1 MTRTTWRWAWLIGAA
16 GGGMTWGLWAVF
28 GNAGWREAAA
38 LAIASIA
45 WLPAVVIRRTL
56 HEAESDPPKG
66 NRPAAGIDS
75 ADQIQRVADSCLS
88 SWQRQCAEAADESR
102 RLQGIL
108 DDAIQTLS
116 LSFGQMQTETSRQRD
131 LAMGLIEG
139 GQDEGGQGGG
149 FDQFVNETSSAMQT
163 IVDSLVGNSQLAMRL
178 VEHTEDVT
186 HHMQA
191 ARAILA
197 DIGAIAKQTNLL
209 ALNAAIEA
217 VRAGPAGRGFG
228 VVADEVRELSSRTDQ
243 FRRQIVALMD
253 DMERAVV
260 LMEQAMGQ
268 LASQDM
274 TFAIRSKQRIEDI
287 MRAADRVQVE
297 RAAATKAMGEA
308 AGVLDRAVATAITKL
323 QFEDISRQLIDQ
335 LGRRISALDR
345 SAPAWSLLLEAIA
358 KGGAERVSAAVAE
371 VSEAVAHIDGSTRHK
386 PVAQENLA
394 HGAIELF

>member
-1 MTRTTWRWAWLIGAA
+1 
-16 GGGMTWGLWAVF
+16 MTWGLWAVF

-38 LAIASIA
+38 LAIVSIA
-45 WLPAVVIRRTL
+45 WLPAVVIRRTS
-56 HEAESDPPKG
+56 HEAESDLPKG

-88 SWQRQCAEAADESR
+88 GWQRQCAEAADESR

-149 FDQFVNETSSAMQT
+149 FDQFVNETSSEMQT

-260 LMEQAMGQ
+260 LTEQAMGQ

-274 TFAIRSKQRIEDI
+274 TFAIRSKQRIENI
-287 MRAADRVQVE
+287 MRAAERIQVE

-345 SAPAWSLLLEAIA
+345 CAPAWSHLLEAIA
-358 KGGAERVSAAVAE
+358 EGGPERVSAAVAE
-371 VSEAVAHIDGSTRHK
+371 VSEAVAHMDGSTRHK

>member
-1 MTRTTWRWAWLIGAA
+1 MARTTLRWAWLIGAA
-16 GGGMTWGLWAVF
+16 GGGVTWGLWAVF

-38 LAIASIA
+38 LAIVSIA
-45 WLPAVVIRRTL
+45 WLPAVLVRRASL
-56 HEAESDPPKG
+56 RVESDLCEE
-66 NRPAAGIDS
+66 NRPDS
-75 ADQIQRVADSCLS
+75 RVVAADQIQSVAASCLS
-88 SWQRQCAEAADESR
+88 SWQRQCLEAADESR
-102 RLQGIL
+102 RLQVIL
-108 DDAIQTLS
+108 DDAIKTLS
-116 LSFGQMQTETSRQRD
+116 LSFGQMQTETSRQRG
-131 LAMGLIEG
+131 LALSLIEG
-139 GQDEGGQGGG
+139 GHDEGGQGGG
-149 FDQFVNETSSAMQT
+149 FDQFVNETSAEMQT

-186 HHMQA
+186 RHMQA

-243 FRRQIVALMD
+243 FRRQIVVLMD

-260 LMEQAMGQ
+260 LTEQAMGQ

-287 MRAADRVQVE
+287 MRAADRIQVE
-297 RAAATKAMGEA
+297 RAIATKAMGEA

-335 LGRRISALDR
+335 LGRRISALDHC
-345 SAPAWSLLLEAIA
+345 APALSHLLEAIA
-358 KGGAERVSAAVAE
+358 EGGSGRVAAAVAE
-371 VSEAVAHIDGSTRHK
+371 VSEAVAHMDGSTRHK
-386 PVAQENLA
+386 PVAQANLA
-394 HGAIELF
+394 HGEIELF

>member
-56 HEAESDPPKG
+56 HEAESGPPKE

-75 ADQIQRVADSCLS
+75 ADQIQRIADSCLS
-88 SWQRQCAEAADESR
+88 GWQRQCAEAADESR

-139 GQDEGGQGGG
+139 GQDEGGQGAG
-149 FDQFVNETSSAMQT
+149 FDQFVNETSSEMQT

-260 LMEQAMGQ
+260 LTEQAMGQ

-274 TFAIRSKQRIEDI
+274 TFAIRSKQRIENI
-287 MRAADRVQVE
+287 MRAAERIQVE

-345 SAPAWSLLLEAIA
+345 CAPAWSHLLEAIA
-358 KGGAERVSAAVAE
+358 EGGPERVSAAVAE
-371 VSEAVAHIDGSTRHK
+371 VSEAVAHMDGSTRHK

>member
-56 HEAESDPPKG
+56 HEAESGPPKE

-75 ADQIQRVADSCLS
+75 ADQIQRIADSCLS
-88 SWQRQCAEAADESR
+88 GWQRQCAEAADESR

-139 GQDEGGQGGG
+139 GQDEGGQGAG
-149 FDQFVNETSSAMQT
+149 FDQFVNETSSEMQT

-260 LMEQAMGQ
+260 LTEQAMGQ

-274 TFAIRSKQRIEDI
+274 TFAIRSKQRIENI
-287 MRAADRVQVE
+287 MRAAERIQVE

-335 LGRRISALDR
+335 LGRRIAALDR
-345 SAPAWSLLLEAIA
+345 CAPAWSHLFEAIA
-358 KGGAERVSAAVAE
+358 EGGPERVSAAVAE
-371 VSEAVAHIDGSTRHK
+371 VSEAVAHMDGSTRHK

>member
-56 HEAESDPPKG
+56 HEAESGPPKE

-75 ADQIQRVADSCLS
+75 ADQIQRIADSCLS
-88 SWQRQCAEAADESR
+88 GWQRQCAEAADESR

-149 FDQFVNETSSAMQT
+149 FDQFVNETSSEMQT

-260 LMEQAMGQ
+260 LTEQAMGQ

-274 TFAIRSKQRIEDI
+274 TFAIRSKQRIENI
-287 MRAADRVQVE
+287 MRAAERIQVE

-335 LGRRISALDR
+335 LGRRIAALDR
-345 SAPAWSLLLEAIA
+345 CAPAWSHLFEAIA
-358 KGGAERVSAAVAE
+358 EGGPERVSAAVAE
-371 VSEAVAHIDGSTRHK
+371 VSEAVAHMDGSTRHK